1 MMCCLY
7 CILVYH
13 VRVKGI
19 SNKEKKIVK
28 YRKKKKHNNK
38 YTKKAIKN
46 ASSRVS
52 QTRKRR
58 VKYQKIQGIKRNTY
72 IEKQSISS
80 YFLYIHTCVCLYI

>member
-38 YTKKAIKN
+38 YTKKAIKTPRAGYLKQEKEELN
-46 ASSRVS
+46 
-52 QTRKRR
+52 TK
-58 VKYQKIQGIKRNTY
+58 KYKA
-72 IEKQSISS
+72 
-80 YFLYIHTCVCLYI
+80 